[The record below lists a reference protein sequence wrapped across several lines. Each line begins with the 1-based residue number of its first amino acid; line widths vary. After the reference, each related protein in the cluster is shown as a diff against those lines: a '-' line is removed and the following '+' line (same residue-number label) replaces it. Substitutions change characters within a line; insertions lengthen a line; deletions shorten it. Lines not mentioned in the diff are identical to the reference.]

1 MINQEKNQQSRNF
14 FELSDL
20 FGSAVN
26 IRYNKK
32 QNFSTSFGGFVSC
45 SLAVVLILYIS
56 NILKIYLS
64 HQQVQVIQEL
74 QNVQKLEQFNLTINT
89 FSFMIALTDINYTS
103 FIDDS
108 IYTLKV
114 TQISQKRTL
123 NLTSGEYDLK
133 ISRTPIYME
142 RCTKDH
148 FLIDGTQDYFLQQ
161 NYGEMYCFNRDQI
174 LQLEGDY
181 NQLQYKQLQFEIL
194 QCQGINCKDQQ
205 TIKNK
210 LNNCYLQVFFTDK
223 NIIST
228 DIKNPFQNY
237 ARSNFYIAGTDFSK
251 TINLYMLQTQILT
264 DQGIVYEDY
273 QSVSAITYSSDR
285 ESVVSRTSDRI
296 FLLQISLQ
304 PNKQLNYFRKY
315 LSLSQMLSQIGGI
328 YNILF
333 AFGCFVCRPYAKLQY
348 KRNLMNSVFGFQYID
363 SSDQQNQ
370 DDQKN
375 LTEAKEKEQS
385 SPLAN
390 QNILQI
396 GILEKNSSQID
407 KRQRATTILSQNIL
421 KQSRRNSSTLDENDK
436 IAEKAFNS
444 SQSAKCKKS
453 QSINSIKNTDKN
465 GIKENEL
472 IFKKF
477 FQQTFE
483 ELRLNTC
490 DYIKYYLGYI
500 ICRKKNKSQIV
511 DYGLEKLY
519 NHLDIYYIINKLIE
533 FEKLKKLLLNE
544 NQIKLFE
551 YIPKPIISIN
561 KANSQIIQ
569 NQLNQSD
576 TGILY
581 EDNRTIIQKAE
592 DAQEAYN
599 KIIKN
604 PNRQPLDERLINL
617 LHPKLVDLLNENSFD
632 KLQDN
637 QDKIRKLQYRKSIF
651 TPQNKLF
658 NQTLNTLT
666 KFDQQ
671 SPDNTNQTEKMC
683 QYELNS
689 FQLDEETVLE
699 NSNSVQNKECNQNK
713 ICTYQMRFKS
723 IINMNQSLKTKLFQ
737 NLELDREISNFDSI

>member
-1 MINQEKNQQSRNF
+1 MINQEKNQQKNNF

-32 QNFSTSFGGFVSC
+32 QNYNTSFGGFVSC
-45 SLAVVLILYIS
+45 SLSVVLILYIS

-74 QNVQKLEQFNLTINT
+74 QNVQKLEQFNLTVNT
-89 FSFMIALTDINYTS
+89 FSFMIAITDINYTS
-103 FIDDS
+103 FIDNS

-114 TQISQKRTL
+114 TQITQKRIL
-123 NLTSGEYDLK
+123 NQTSGQYDLK
-133 ISRTPIYME
+133 ITHTPINME
-142 RCTKDH
+142 RCTKEH
-148 FLIDGTQDYFLQQ
+148 FLIDGTQSYFLQQ
-161 NYGEMYCFNRDQI
+161 DYDHMYCFNKDSV
-174 LQLEGDY
+174 LYLEGDY
-181 NQLQYKQLQFEIL
+181 NQLDYKQLQFEVL
-194 QCQGINCKDQQ
+194 ECQGTNCKDQQ
-205 TIKNK
+205 SINHK
-210 LNNCYLQVFFTDK
+210 LNNCYMQVFFTDK

-228 DIKNPFQNY
+228 DVKNPLQSY
-237 ARSNFYIAGTDFSK
+237 ARSNFYIAGTTFTK
-251 TINLYMLQTQILT
+251 AINMYMIQTQIQT
-264 DQGIVYEDY
+264 DEGIIYDDY
-273 QSVSAITYSSDR
+273 QSISAITYSNDR
-285 ESVVSRTSDRI
+285 ESVVSKTTNRI

-304 PNKQLNYFRKY
+304 PNKQLNYIRKY

-333 AFGCFVCRPYAKLQY
+333 AFGCFICRPYAKLQY
-348 KRNLMNSVFGFQYID
+348 KRNLMNSVFGFQYIN
-363 SSDQQNQ
+363 SSDQSNLNLV
-370 DDQKN
+370 DQKN
-375 LTEAKEKEQS
+375 LTDIKEKEQS
-385 SPLAN
+385 SPFVNSNN
-390 QNILQI
+390 QQNATF
-396 GILEKNSSQID
+396 EKNSSQTD
-407 KRQRATTILSQNIL
+407 KRLRATTNISQKTS
-421 KQSRRNSSTLDENDK
+421 KQSRRNSINLAENEK
-436 IAEKAFNS
+436 IEEKAFNCS
-444 SQSAKCKKS
+444 IKQKKN

-490 DYIKYYLGYI
+490 DYFKYYLSYI
-500 ICRKKNKSQIV
+500 ICRKKNKSQII
-511 DYGLEKLY
+511 DYGLQKLY

-561 KANSQIIQ
+561 KANQEIIQ
-569 NQLNQSD
+569 TQSNQSD

-599 KIIKN
+599 KIINN
-604 PNRQPLDERLINL
+604 PNRQLLDERLISL

-666 KFDQQ
+666 KFDSQ
-671 SPDNTNQTEKMC
+671 SPNNTYQTEKIC
-683 QYELNS
+683 QYELDS
-689 FQLDEETVLE
+689 FQLEQEITSE
-699 NSNSVQNKECNQNK
+699 NSSVKNKEDNHNK
-713 ICTYQMRFKS
+713 VNTYQMNFKS
-723 IINMNQSLKTKLFQ
+723 ILNMKQTQKSQ
-737 NLELDREISNFDSI
+737 